1 MPMDIR
7 KLALGLGAFA
17 AGAAAFAFGARRF
30 GSGSATGTGDSDGHV
45 PTDLMKD
52 EPVRLQDRAIEAF
65 RPDPLAVPTAEEREA
80 LRPATGPVPSLANA
94 RGTVAASSGA

>member
-7 KLALGLGAFA
+7 KLALGFGAFV

-30 GSGSATGTGDSDGHV
+30 GSATGTGGSDGHV

-65 RPDPLAVPTAEEREA
+65 RPD
-80 LRPATGPVPSLANA
+80 
-94 RGTVAASSGA
+94 